1 MNSQHRLSGTRLAK
15 YHQPL
20 WGGLLPKIEA
30 DICQNTDS
38 VRASGSKPRFCLK
51 FEVHHRIRL
60 TAQLIEKNL
69 LAAINR
75 VREAIGKPDKHRS
88 RRIRPHASPEP
99 ANDPFHLGQSN
110 LGDSTHLGTRHSCY
124 WNWRSS
130 PITSSVWPATAE
142 RTTVTPSQMRDASED
157 TAWRLVVPGPARTA
171 PTEFAKPRRCRPTLP
186 PTRSP
191 PLIMDN
197 CCCP

>member
-51 FEVHHRIRL
+51 FEVHHRIRP
-60 TAQLIEKNL
+60 TPQLIEKNL

-88 RRIRPHASPEP
+88 RRIRQHASPEP
-99 ANDPFHLGQSN
+99 ANDPFPL
-110 LGDSTHLGTRHSCY
+110 R
-124 WNWRSS
+124 
-130 PITSSVWPATAE
+130 
-142 RTTVTPSQMRDASED
+142 
-157 TAWRLVVPGPARTA
+157 
-171 PTEFAKPRRCRPTLP
+171 AKQPW
-186 PTRSP
+186 
-191 PLIMDN
+191 
-197 CCCP
+197 